1 MRFGLEPVCSKKKK
15 KKKRDLVLASRV
27 KAVLLLPASLK
38 AV

>member
-1 MRFGLEPVCSKKKK
+1 MRFGLEPVCSKKK